1 MPNFRVK
8 YFSSLSIIP
17 FWTMTING
25 NNNKMPAQALKMMEI
40 PILIIVNETYM
51 GFLVYRK
58 IPSFTIVVDTPF
70 GLTVVLFFLKV
81 LAPKKR
87 NTNPKISKNIPILR
101 AQIVCKNL
109 WGKMK
114 LMEIPNAKV
123 IRYSIGGNII
133 TPALSGVVWTLMTV
147 NV

>member
-1 MPNFRVK
+1 
-8 YFSSLSIIP
+8 
-17 FWTMTING
+17 MTING

-109 WGKMK
+109 
-114 LMEIPNAKV
+114 
-123 IRYSIGGNII
+123 
-133 TPALSGVVWTLMTV
+133 
-147 NV
+147 